1 MLSYFSLSDISL
13 VLDFA
18 VSEPTFPLAVSGSPI
33 AGLLFAAVAAEKVS
47 GAVSGLSLERINSNF
62 DSRAATLP

>member
-33 AGLLFAAVAAEKVS
+33 AGLLFAAVAAEKS
-47 GAVSGLSLERINSNF
+47 KWCSFWAKFGKN
-62 DSRAATLP
+62 